1 MKNTC
6 REQFK
11 SLYNF
16 KNYLKYKLGCYND
29 KDTEMNNFIELNN
42 KLQKFLS
49 LENSVLET
57 EFKIQAKNENP
68 ISNFFRSID
77 FNAKGAMFMILEK
90 NEIRSIWGSIFTGNI
105 ILGSIIIFYY
115 FGEDCWK
122 RINPSLSFTQYD
134 LKNFTS
140 NDDLFNVPIM
150 ISINKSLADVTK
162 LVYLNHTNNLK
173 YQDLNAE
180 ICKDEDFNFFNV
192 SNLDPDMKY
201 FCSNYNKIFKNVTN
215 LSQRLD
221 SYIYVANCTELADYN
236 IDDSECKGKTPPK
249 YGSQIN
255 YKVWLATKEFYNSY
269 DNFIVDKIDIIYNQL
284 LYSNVIYNQFFS
296 EHILKFK
303 KLNDDKDLIFN
314 SIKEYFFSSTMSIRQ
329 RNNELDP
336 SAQIPYSPKGKRLY
350 VHTILI
356 DPTYSSIDR
365 IYQKIDKM
373 FARVMSMTSILI
385 LFCLLI
391 NNYISDYLLFSNLK
405 NEFIKVL
412 NDEDYKKFAKIIEM
426 QEVQRE
432 FLIYQINFKNYLLNS
447 LFFKNR
453 NTTLFNELYKRFKME
468 LSCHNLYKIKNVVQ
482 TQTLKTKSN
491 VVKYVN
497 KENLEENLSFLQKA
511 DIFSEAN
518 YFYYEN
524 QMKFKTIQ
532 GGIISFFHIF
542 IILFCLFFFGYDFW
556 TSRISEIQINQR
568 SYYELSED
576 EKLNHIDC
584 PFSIAYSKS
593 VQEKLKV
600 NLKHY
605 YDFGLPPGALN
616 ECSDEEYQ
624 TLFNSEKN
632 NTLYY
637 LCGNLNYTLGNPL
650 YDYTW
655 YLDYLLVGTCSDMKS
670 LDKSIVNCN
679 SNPRVDENFRIE
691 FKFKLRDMDLNNYKS
706 RDKILTLYSDGNY
719 NNMIK
724 SKLNFRYYKVTNFI
738 NNIVYRP
745 EDFMISTV
753 QYYSTSFGRTSEF
766 YFVYHIG
773 QIWIKLIYVNFPEML
788 AKVFSMMKLLT
799 YIIKWFHLF
808 FFEYKFKKSVLK
820 NILKYKDFQYIKNM
834 LMNSINFRNSNI
846 NNILQ
851 SDSEPNNF
859 SEIKNQLIQQ
869 VSKNIY
875 TFKNY
880 ILMKIFNIKNQEIAI
895 LDQKINSILS
905 IERLFDRKCEM
916 KEKNYDSPLKLN
928 PEKVQILK
936 KE

>member
-1 MKNTC
+1 MKNTS

-16 KNYLKYKLGCYND
+16 KNYIKYKLGCYND
-29 KDTEMNNFIELNN
+29 KDTEMINFMELNN
-42 KLQKFLS
+42 KLQRYLS
-49 LENSVLET
+49 LESSVLET
-57 EFKIQAKNENP
+57 DFKLQTKNENP
-68 ISNFFRSID
+68 ISIFFRSID
-77 FNAKGAMFMILEK
+77 FNAKGPMFMILEK
-90 NEIRSIWGSIFTGNI
+90 NQIQSIWGGIFTVNI
-105 ILGSIIIFYY
+105 FLGSIIIFYY
-115 FGEDCWK
+115 FGDDCWK
-122 RINPSLSFTQYD
+122 RINPSLSFSQYD
-134 LKNFTS
+134 LKNFAS
-140 NDDLFNVPIM
+140 NADLFNVPIM

-180 ICKDEDFNFFNV
+180 VCKDEDFSFFNV
-192 SNLDPDMKY
+192 STLDPNMKY

-221 SYIYVANCTELADYN
+221 SYIYVANCTELAGYN
-236 IDDSECKGKTPPK
+236 INDSDCKGNTPPA
-249 YGSQIN
+249 YESQIN
-255 YKVWLATKEFYNSY
+255 FKVWMATKDFVNSF
-269 DNFIVDKIDIIYNQL
+269 DNFIVNKIDTLSNKL
-284 LYSNVIYNQFFS
+284 LYSDKIYNQFFS

-303 KLNDDKDLIFN
+303 RLNDDKDLIFN
-314 SIKEYFFSSTMSIRQ
+314 SIMEYFFSSTMSLRQ
-329 RNNELDP
+329 KNSQLDP
-336 SAQIPYSPKGKRLY
+336 LTTIPKSPKGKRLY
-350 VHTILI
+350 VHSILI

-373 FARVMSMTSILI
+373 FARVMSMTSILV
-385 LFCLLI
+385 LFFVLI

-405 NEFIKVL
+405 NEFINVL
-412 NDEDYKKFAKIIEM
+412 NNEDYKKIAKIIEM
-426 QEVQRE
+426 QEVQKE
-432 FLIYQINFKNYLLNS
+432 FLIYQINFKNYILNS
-447 LFFKNR
+447 LFYKNK

-468 LSCHNLYKIKNVVQ
+468 LSCHNLYKIKNDVQ

-491 VVKYVN
+491 MMKFAN
-497 KENLEENLSFLQKA
+497 NENIEENLSFLKKA
-511 DIFSEAN
+511 DMFSEAN
-518 YFYYEN
+518 YFYYEK
-524 QMKFKTIQ
+524 QIKIKTVQ
-532 GGIISFFHIF
+532 GGIISFIHILV
-542 IILFCLFFFGYDFW
+542 IVFCVFFFGYDFW
-556 TSRISEIQINQR
+556 TSRISEIHINQR
-568 SYYELSED
+568 SYYELSEE

-584 PFSIAYSKS
+584 PYSIAYSKS
-593 VQEKLKV
+593 VQDKLKV

-605 YDFGLPPGALN
+605 YVFGLPPGALN

-650 YDYTW
+650 YDYSW
-655 YLDYLLVGTCSDMKS
+655 FLDYLLVGSCSDMKS

-691 FKFKLRDMDLNNYKS
+691 FKFKLRDMDLNDYKS
-706 RDKILTLYSDGNY
+706 KDKILTFYSDGNY

-724 SKLNFRYYKVTNFI
+724 SKLFFRYYRVTNFI
-738 NNIVYRP
+738 NNIVFRP
-745 EDFMISTV
+745 EDYMISTV

-766 YFVYHIG
+766 YLVYQIG

-788 AKVFSMMKLLT
+788 AKVFSMIKLLSFF
-799 YIIKWFHLF
+799 IKWFHLF

-820 NILKYKDFQYIKNM
+820 NVLKYKDFQYIKNM
-834 LMNSINFRNSNI
+834 FKNSINFRNPNI
-846 NNILQ
+846 DSIFQ

-859 SEIKNQLIQQ
+859 SEIKNELIQH
-869 VSKNIY
+869 VSKNFY
-875 TFKNY
+875 TFRNY
-880 ILMKIFNIKNQEIAI
+880 VSMKILKIKNKELAI

-905 IERLFDRKCEM
+905 IERLFDRKFEM